1 MGGKNKVKKLQNNPQ
16 YYINALKEKEHNWNE
31 LQEKLTAICIRH
43 KNLMAR
49 QQQQYY
55 CFNKNKIRIKLR
67 LFLTLKQ
74 EWGLFLSL
82 GLGNRNLFWY
92 RDFLSRWEKLSWK
105 MKNVLYFPNHDTL
118 IRTLV
123 SNLLLKLLQGLEKKQ
138 KTTKTEP
145 GMLYLTRILYT

>member
-1 MGGKNKVKKLQNNPQ
+1 
-16 YYINALKEKEHNWNE
+16 
-31 LQEKLTAICIRH
+31 
-43 KNLMAR
+43 MAR

-55 CFNKNKIRIKLR
+55 CFNKNKIRIKSR
-67 LFLTLKQ
+67 SFLTLKQ
-74 EWGLFLSL
+74 ERGLFLSL

-105 MKNVLYFPNHDTL
+105 MKNVLYFLNHDTL

-138 KTTKTEP
+138 NNNKNWTRYVISYKDFVYIKKSNLNTCHGNKALSFTKQNFLVLMP
-145 GMLYLTRILYT
+145 CLLFLSIFYFFIKW